1 MVIQRYVTLTFAKK
15 DIIFCWMHSH
25 VGTMGNEKADSAAKS
40 TLEFHLAKIGY
51 PIMILNIK
59 LIIIFCP
66 LDKMIRMVQLRTSFN
81 LTRLSC
87 DIGRPPT
94 GGAGRMTVCHSL
106 VECNHFCLRK

>member
-1 MVIQRYVTLTFAKK
+1 M
-15 DIIFCWMHSH
+15 C
-25 VGTMGNEKADSAAKS
+25 NEKADCAAKS
-40 TLEFHLAKIGY
+40 ALKFHIAKVGY

-59 LIIIFCP
+59 LIIIFCS
-66 LDKMIRMVQLRTSFN
+66 LDKMIRMVRSRTSFN